1 MYSVNILMALFS
13 LNCRKTSS
21 SGDSTRFSLSQRVI
35 HQFNFRKLN
44 AMMITL
50 YMTQGSGT

>member
-1 MYSVNILMALFS
+1 MYLVNILMALFS